1 MLDLLIL
8 TAGYGEGHNAAARG
22 LLAASEQLGYRAEIA
37 DSFTALGAYYD
48 QSRKQYIEMINRA
61 PKLWAFVYGWV
72 DRIPAVEFKLPLL
85 SGVVD
90 EMDQT
95 LNDKQPRVVAS
106 VYPLYAYFIR
116 RLYPRSRPFGFH
128 TIITDSIT
136 INRVWHR
143 APSDSYIVPNED
155 TAAVL
160 REQGL
165 PAGRIHTLGF
175 PVSPKF
181 ATERPVRPS
190 ITDGPRVLLM
200 INAGKETA
208 PAIVSRLL
216 EIKDIHLTVTVGRDE
231 TLRKNV
237 ESAAAGRPV
246 AILGWIENMPEL
258 LMTHHLL
265 IGKAG
270 GATVQETIAARTPM
284 IITQVVPGQ
293 EEGNARLLFENGC
306 GALCSTPEVIAHKI
320 EELVADNGRVW
331 NEWHD
336 NISKLSRPDAALR
349 QVEWLMKS
357 SNSSEVA
364 VTQTGHTLGSPTV

>member
-22 LLAASEQLGYRAEIA
+22 LLTASEQLGYRAEIA
-37 DSFTALGAYYD
+37 DCFTALGTYYER
-48 QSRKQYIEMINRA
+48 SRRQYVEMINRI
-61 PKLWAFVYGWV
+61 PRLWAFVYGWV
-72 DRIPAVEFKLPLL
+72 DRVPAVEFKLPLL
-85 SGVVD
+85 SSVV
-90 EMDQT
+90 EELNRT
-95 LNDKQPRVVAS
+95 LNEKRPRVVVS
-106 VYPLYAYFIR
+106 VYPLYPYFIR
-116 RLYPRSRPFGFH
+116 RLYPKSRPFGFH
-128 TIITDSIT
+128 TVITDSIT
-136 INRVWHR
+136 VNRVWHR
-143 APSDSYIVPNED
+143 APSDSYIVSNED

-160 REQGL
+160 RGHGL
-165 PAGRIHTLGF
+165 RPESIHTLGF
-175 PVSPKF
+175 PVNPRF
-181 ATERPVRPS
+181 AANRPERPS
-190 ITDGPRVLLM
+190 TSEGPRILFM

-216 EIKDIHLTVTVGRDE
+216 EIKNLHLTVTVGRDE
-231 TLRKNV
+231 DLRKRI
-237 ESAAAGRPV
+237 EAAAWGRPME
-246 AILGWIENMPEL
+246 ILGWIQNMPEL

-306 GALCSTPEVIAHKI
+306 GALCSAPDVIAHKI
-320 EELVADNGRVW
+320 EELFAENARVW

-349 QVEWLMKS
+349 EVEWLMAS
-357 SNSSEVA
+357 A
-364 VTQTGHTLGSPTV
+364 QTKTELEAPSPR

>member
-22 LLAASEQLGYRAEIA
+22 LLAASEQLGYQAEIA
-37 DSFTALGAYYD
+37 DSFTALGVYYD
-48 QSRKQYIEMINRA
+48 RSRRQYVEMINRV
-61 PKLWAFVYGWV
+61 PRLWAFVYGWV
-72 DRIPAVEFKLPLL
+72 DRVPAVEFKLPLL
-85 SGVVD
+85 SGVV
-90 EMDQT
+90 EELYRT
-95 LNDKQPRVVAS
+95 LNEKQPRVVAS
-106 VYPLYAYFIR
+106 VYPLYSYFIR
-116 RLYPRSRPFGFH
+116 RLYPKSRPFGYH

-143 APSDSYIVPNED
+143 APSDSYLVPNED
-155 TAAVL
+155 TAGVL

-165 PAGRIHTLGF
+165 PPKRIHTLGF

-181 ATERPVRPS
+181 AQDRPQRPPT
-190 ITDGPRVLLM
+190 IQGPRVLLM

-208 PAIVSRLL
+208 PAVVSRLL
-216 EIKDIHLTVTVGRDE
+216 EIKDMHLTVTVGRDE
-231 TLRKNV
+231 ALRKNV
-237 ESAAAGRPV
+237 EAAAAGRPV
-246 AILGWIENMPEL
+246 EILGWIQNMPEL
-258 LMTHHLL
+258 LMTHHVL

-320 EELVADNGRVW
+320 EELFADNARVW

-349 QVEWLMKS
+349 EVEWLMASAKAT
-357 SNSSEVA
+357 EIPAPV
-364 VTQTGHTLGSPTV
+364 